1 MLRNIL
7 FIVIATSSLI
17 SVVDGIIFKRLSTL
31 YALGPLAI
39 VSIISLYYLQ
49 RQILWP
55 ARIIIPLG
63 TLVAISYLLLVGNGL
78 HDIGIS
84 SLGIVLILAGLTL
97 GGDALIIF
105 GILSSLAVTIIGI
118 VDFNGYI
125 PNSFGVAISDIII
138 ISIAVLA
145 GAFLLRLLLNR
156 FQRMIARLRQSEQ
169 EQISANRELINLKES
184 LEKRVA
190 DRTQDLEKQT
200 VELETVSRNIQSRA
214 AQFEALAQVTQAI
227 TSIRD
232 LRELLPRIATVIS
245 EKFGFY
251 HIGVF
256 LLDEINEYAILSA
269 TNSEGGRKMLER
281 KHRLRVGKQGIV
293 GNVTLTGSP
302 RTAMDVGA
310 DAVFFDNQE
319 LPETHSE
326 MALPLKS
333 GDQIIGALDVQSTE
347 RGAFTNEDIRMLSLL
362 ANQVSLAI
370 ENARLFEETR
380 KALTESEAI
389 SRQTTREA
397 WRNLPVEQNLL
408 GYRYTLTG
416 ASPLD
421 KPVALT
427 EPDKAKKTETARI
440 VVPIE
445 LRGETIGTLVVQS
458 PSTGDISPDQ
468 IDLIKAVAE
477 RVAISAENARLFDE
491 TTRRAERERM
501 VSDIT
506 GKIRSGNDPQTMI
519 QTAIEELR
527 NALGASRV
535 EVIPQTIKGAE

>member
-1 MLRNIL
+1 M
-7 FIVIATSSLI
+7 
-17 SVVDGIIFKRLSTL
+17 
-31 YALGPLAI
+31 
-39 VSIISLYYLQ
+39 
-49 RQILWP
+49 
-55 ARIIIPLG
+55 
-63 TLVAISYLLLVGNGL
+63 
-78 HDIGIS
+78 
-84 SLGIVLILAGLTL
+84 AGADHNPTL

-105 GILSSLAVTIIGI
+105 GVLSSLAVTIIGI

-427 EPDKAKKTETARI
+427 EPDKTKKTETARI

-458 PSTGDISPDQ
+458 PSKGDISPDQ

-506 GKIRSGNDPQTMI
+506 GKIRSVNDPQTMI

-535 EVIPQTIKGAE
+535 EVIPQTIKGAD